1 VKTAHL
7 SITSKDID
15 PTQRHRSDG
24 ATFNMRLLTLFL
36 LVAGLVAAIAYPRV
50 DGSALAL
57 RNLGAGDVDLEYNC
71 PSDLKLESPV
81 L

>member
-1 VKTAHL
+1 
-7 SITSKDID
+7 
-15 PTQRHRSDG
+15 
-24 ATFNMRLLTLFL
+24 MRLLTLFL